1 MKKIFAL
8 LFVVLLQ
15 CAASGARAEVPD
27 PDLLIKDTVRE
38 VLDIVRA
45 DKELRA
51 GNQKKMLV
59 LVDAKVLPHFNF
71 ERMTKDAVGRSWA
84 PPTPKQKAAGK
95 SWTGATPEQQ
105 QALMRE
111 FRILLVRTYTKAFT
125 SYRDQVVEVKPLKL
139 DSSMTEVTVKTAIV
153 KPGSQQP
160 IMVNYDMEKT
170 PDGWKVYDLTVEGVS
185 LVTSY
190 RGTFAD
196 QVQQVGIDGLI
207 KTLTD
212 MNKAAADKAT
222 LAQKAEA
229 K

>member
-1 MKKIFAL
+1 MKKL
-8 LFVVLLQ
+8 LVLLSGVLLQ

-27 PDLLIKDTVRE
+27 PDVLIKTTVHD
-38 VLDIVRA
+38 VLEIVRN
-45 DKELRA
+45 DKELRS
-51 GNQKKMLV
+51 GNQKKMLE

-71 ERMTKDAVGRSWA
+71 EHMTKLAV
-84 PPTPKQKAAGK
+84 GK
-95 SWTGATPEQQ
+95 SWRTATADQKKQ
-105 QALMRE
+105 LMSE

-125 SYRDQVVEVKPLKL
+125 SYRDQVVEVKPFKL
-139 DSSMTEVTVKTAIV
+139 DPAATEVTVKTAIV

-160 IMVNYDMEKT
+160 ILVDYDMEKM

-207 KTLTD
+207 KTLVDKNRTSAS
-212 MNKAAADKAT
+212 NAALAEKADK
-222 LAQKAEA
+222 K
-229 K
+229 